1 MQAGIRWIENATFLA
16 ESDSGHSVTIDGL
29 DSEGSRKI
37 GIRPMEMMLMGI
49 RGGTSFDV
57 MKMLKKA
64 RQPVESCTARIES
77 KRRDD
82 VASVFTDIQIHF

>member
-1 MQAGIRWIENATFLA
+1 M
-16 ESDSGHSVTIDGL
+16 TIDGL
-29 DSEGSRKI
+29 ESKGSRKI

-57 MKMLKKA
+57 MKILKKA

-82 VASVFTDIQIHF
+82 GASVFTDIQIHF